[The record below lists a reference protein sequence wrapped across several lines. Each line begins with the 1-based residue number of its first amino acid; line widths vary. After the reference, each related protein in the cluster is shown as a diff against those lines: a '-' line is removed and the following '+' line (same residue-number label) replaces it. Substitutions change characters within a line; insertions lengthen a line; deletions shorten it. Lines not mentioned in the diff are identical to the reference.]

1 MQRKTE
7 PESMKEIREQL
18 QPQTKKRGIYH
29 GIDTRDAEPSV
40 VKCLLNNPGFAR
52 DLLSPHLDV
61 DNFSRSARTCRG
73 SNTMFK
79 PLLPISRAAHYVIV
93 KPSVVEIKK
102 ILDKLDLD
110 SLKTFLQ
117 KEVNNV
123 LGQSRIT
130 YVNMTLLQLAY
141 SAGDDEMCLVLEP
154 YFERAFGSQE
164 AAREEIRKQLNEKFA
179 EGSEVE
185 KAQREARELE
195 IKNQLQGLLAT
206 VIQAI
211 TNEKFNHG
219 RDAAKK
225 LILSPATLDAIT
237 TFRKALDALQPKII
251 DKGMHFR
258 YNTLQ
263 EIYDTY
269 AQAAAQWGYDYN
281 RCALFEDGVVVA
293 ALLNVPENDAQKFS
307 QGLYYL
313 QNNPTEACGRSLK
326 LRDTETNF
334 YDSLRL
340 ASVDFSGLSG
350 SCVDIICGGVG
361 RARSVR
367 ARLAGPA
374 RVQAAQILFRT
385 KTSNLQSLRGRSDLR
400 QYTAR

>member
-1 MQRKTE
+1 MQRNTE

-18 QPQTKKRGIYH
+18 QPQTKKHGFDH
-29 GIDTRDAEPSV
+29 GIDTRDTNLSPME
-40 VKCLLNNPGFAR
+40 CLLKSTNLAR

-102 ILDKLDLD
+102 ILDQLFDPA
-110 SLKTFLQ
+110 SLKLFLQ
-117 KEVNNV
+117 KQVKNV
-123 LGQSRIT
+123 LGQSGIT

-141 SAGDDEMCLVLEP
+141 SAGDDDMCLVLKP
-154 YFERAFGSQE
+154 YFERAFGGQE
-164 AAREEIRKQLNEKFA
+164 AATEEIHKQLNEKFA
-179 EGSEVE
+179 EGSEAE
-185 KAQREARELE
+185 KAQREIREIE
-195 IKNQLQGLLAT
+195 IKNHLRGLLAT
-206 VIQAI
+206 VMQAI

-269 AQAAAQWGYDYN
+269 AQASAQWGYDYN
-281 RCALFEDGVVVA
+281 RCALFEDGVVVS

-313 QNNPTEACGRSLK
+313 QKNPPEAFARSLK
-326 LRDTETNF
+326 LRGTETNF
-334 YDSLRL
+334 YDSCRGE
-340 ASVDFSGLSG
+340 SVDFAGLSG
-350 SCVDIICGGVG
+350 SCVDIARWRVG
-361 RARSVR
+361 TAGAGAGPGT
-367 ARLAGPA
+367 ARL
-374 RVQAAQILFRT
+374 
-385 KTSNLQSLRGRSDLR
+385 SNLMSNKNFKLTELTRPKRS
-400 QYTAR
+400 QTAAPGAVIS